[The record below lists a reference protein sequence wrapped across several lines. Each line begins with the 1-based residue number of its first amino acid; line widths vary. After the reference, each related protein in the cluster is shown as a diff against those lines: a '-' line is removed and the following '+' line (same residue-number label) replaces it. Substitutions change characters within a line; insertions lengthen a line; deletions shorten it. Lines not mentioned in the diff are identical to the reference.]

1 MPTVDDYLG
10 FLPAYQAGLQDY
22 HTRQNEARQREQLGL
37 EKERNASLEEER
49 QARAAQEQER
59 ADLVKQQAS
68 RVAGQLAEQ
77 EQYKSALKTQVDLNV
92 QQGIPLEQAGPLA
105 FRQTLHLLPAHML
118 PNTVGA
124 ELNRQALNDRF
135 SQGITSKEKIAGEA
149 NTVKTDIAA
158 GRTDSAE
165 AIAAAKAASAEKI
178 NADKAAAAMEREKVK
193 TDRAGYLQ
201 TLKNQAAVVDKNGRK
216 ISEQEYVNRHT
227 EGYMKHNGGTI
238 QEVTKALRDNYQVN
252 WPDKQTTSAPVI
264 GAEAKTKADQIRS
277 DFKAGKLSRED
288 ARTQLKQLG
297 IQ

>member
-92 QQGIPLEQAGPLA
+92 QQGLPLEQAGPLA
-105 FRQTLHLLPAHML
+105 FRQTLYLLPAHML

-149 NTVKTDIAA
+149 NTAKTDIAA

-165 AIAAAKAASAEKI
+165 AIAAAKAASAEKM
-178 NADKAAAAMEREKVK
+178 NADKAAAAMERQKLK
-193 TDRAGYLQ
+193 GDQAAFLQ
-201 TLKNQAAVVDKNGRK
+201 ELKNRRDKNGDDL
-216 ISEQEYVNRHT
+216 SEKKYVNRHT
-227 EGYMKHNGGTI
+227 EGFMKHFGGSI
-238 QEVTKALRDNYQVN
+238 EEATKVLRENYQKN
-252 WPDKQTTSAPVI
+252 WPD
-264 GAEAKTKADQIRS
+264 TKPADQS
-277 DFKAGKLSRED
+277 GGPPAFDFKAYEKW
-288 ARTQLKQLG
+288 KK
-297 IQ
+297 

>member
-77 EQYKSALKTQVDLNV
+77 EQYKSALKTQVDQNV

-165 AIAAAKAASAEKI
+165 AIAAAKAA
-178 NADKAAAAMEREKVK
+178 AAMEREKER
-193 TDRAGYLQ
+193 TDRAVKVQNLRSE
-201 TLKNQAAVVDKNGRK
+201 AARVDKSGRP
-216 ISEQEYVNRHT
+216 ISEQEFVNRHI
-227 EGYMKHNGGTI
+227 EGHRKDSRQNTKDAALELQGIYRTVWPQAPQPQPASGG
-238 QEVTKALRDNYQVN
+238 Q
-252 WPDKQTTSAPVI
+252 PDSQPSGGPPTFDF
-264 GAEAKTKADQIRS
+264 EAYKKW
-277 DFKAGKLSRED
+277 KK
-288 ARTQLKQLG
+288 
-297 IQ
+297 

>member
-1 MPTVDDYLG
+1 MPTVDDYLA

-37 EKERNASLEEER
+37 ERERNASLEEER

-92 QQGIPLEQAGPLA
+92 QQGIPLEQSGPLA

-118 PNTVGA
+118 PNMVGS

-149 NTVKTDIAA
+149 NTVKTDIATS
-158 GRTDSAE
+158 RNDSAE
-165 AIAAAKAASAEKI
+165 AIA
-178 NADKAAAAMEREKVK
+178 NAKAAAALEREQERTTRALELEKLRRGSAA
-193 TDRAGYLQ
+193 TDQR
-201 TLKNQAAVVDKNGRK
+201 GRI
-216 ISEQEYVNRHT
+216 ISEQEYVSRHL
-227 EGYMKHNGGTI
+227 EGHRKATGKS
-238 QEVTKALRDNYQVN
+238 TKDSTDELRQIYREE
-252 WPDKQTTSAPVI
+252 WPQNSQATKPTSTAPTI
-264 GAEAKTKADQIRS
+264 GAEAKSKADQIRAQ
-277 DFKAGKLSRED
+277 FKAGKLTREE
-288 ARTQLKQLG
+288 ARNQLKELG

>member
-37 EKERNASLEEER
+37 ERERNASLEQER
-49 QARAAQEQER
+49 IARAQQEQER
-59 ADLVKQQAS
+59 SALLKQQAS
-68 RVAGQLAEQ
+68 QVAGQLAAQ
-77 EQYKSALKTQVDLNV
+77 EQYKSALKAQVDQNV
-92 QQGIPLEQAGPLA
+92 QQGLPLEQAGPLA

-124 ELNRQALNDRF
+124 ELNRQAK
-135 SQGITSKEKIAGEA
+135 S
-149 NTVKTDIAA
+149 DIAS

-165 AIAAAKAASAEKI
+165 AIAAAKAAAAAKIAADKSASAEKI

-252 WPDKQTTSAPVI
+252 WPDKQTQTPAAPVFS
-264 GAEAKTKADQIRS
+264 AEDKAKAEKIRS
-277 DFKAGKLSRED
+277 DFKAGKLTREE
-288 ARTQLKQLG
+288 AINQLKPFKQLG